1 MYNTNRVLIVLIM
14 VLVGLT
20 IPGYLFAGEAGS
32 VRATSSFEGNGL
44 VFTLEGDK
52 VFMVGAWGGVMT
64 IEGNKGT
71 LDATTL
77 VCPGTLVANLKTGM
91 RLGNGRC
98 IITNLEGEKVFGLW
112 NCTGEGTTCNGT
124 FTINA
129 GTGKF
134 KGITGKGAM
143 NTRIIARGIA
153 ETGSKELYG
162 QVSAGVAVWPELY
175 YSIP

>member
-1 MYNTNRVLIVLIM
+1 MSRTNRVLSVIIM
-14 VLVGLT
+14 ILVSFT

-32 VRATSSFEGNGL
+32 VRATASFEGNGI
-44 VFTLEGDK
+44 VFALEDDK

-64 IEGNKGT
+64 IENRKGN

-77 VCPGTLVANLKTGM
+77 VCPGTLLANLKTGM
-91 RLGNGRC
+91 RLGDGRC
-98 IITNLEGEKVFGLW
+98 IITDLDGDKVYALW
-112 NCTGEGTTCNGT
+112 NCTGKKTTCNGS
-124 FTINA
+124 FTITA

-143 NTRIIARGIA
+143 NTRIVASGVV
-153 ETGSKELYG
+153 ELVEKEVYG
-162 QVSAGVAVWPELY
+162 KVSAGVAVWPELY

>member
-32 VRATSSFEGNGL
+32 VRATASFEGNGI

-52 VFMVGAWGGVMT
+52 VYMVGAWGGVMT
-64 IEGNKGT
+64 IEKKKGS

-77 VCPGTLVANLKTGM
+77 VCPGTLLANLKTGM
-91 RLGNGRC
+91 RLGEGRC
-98 IITNLEGEKVFGLW
+98 IITDLEGDKIFALW
-112 NCTGEGTTCNGT
+112 SCTGEKTTCNGS

-143 NTRIIARGIA
+143 NTRIVASGVAALIG
-153 ETGSKELYG
+153 KEVYG
-162 QVSAGVAVWPELY
+162 KVSAGVAVWPELY